1 MENKRYNIEDLL
13 SETITDMENLVSDL
27 DSEVTDDLEEALEE
41 ASNELKRS
49 LHKLVKSVKKE
60 VRTDVL
66 SFYHDNKKL
75 INSDLK
81 SLNSFVREILA
92 DIKSELSE
100 GIHDAEDKDDKK
112 ELREIRK
119 DVVRFTRRYNH
130 AYHKLRL
137 KLALGNAGVSVQE
150 FFNHKS

>member
-1 MENKRYNIEDLL
+1 M
-13 SETITDMENLVSDL
+13 
-27 DSEVTDDLEEALEE
+27 EEAGD
-41 ASNELKRS
+41 ELKRS
-49 LHKLVKSVKKE
+49 LKKLEKSIKKE
-60 VRTDVL
+60 VRTEVL

-100 GIHDAEDKDDKK
+100 GIHDAEDKDEKK

-130 AYHKLRL
+130 AYHRLRL
-137 KLALGNAGVSVQE
+137 KLALGNAGVNIQE
-150 FFNHKS
+150 FFHHKA